1 MECTGY
7 TTRRPEK
14 ARRNI
19 TFGTRLWRLW
29 NDEIGFVHRLSNAE
43 SSASTA
49 MAWVVVVAE
58 CFGSLPDDWAEAAA
72 RSAAAV
78 LCRCDG
84 SGGTWQR
91 PPFQWCLWRLWLWIR
106 TPARLFLSWVPER
119 LVLGWLGASF
129 KGFFIR
135 LLASLLASLCR
146 LRERRSQGA
155 KTTQF
160 PIRLRCCWFSYDHHT
175 KYAIRQDNK
184 VHRLQQSQWWWWR
197 SARTENAAPRSLAP
211 LFLSSHIWNPTDIT
225 WNRFSCI
232 IYSYT
237 DTVRG
242 SLG

>member
-1 MECTGY
+1 M
-7 TTRRPEK
+7 
-14 ARRNI
+14 
-19 TFGTRLWRLW
+19 
-29 NDEIGFVHRLSNAE
+29 NAE
-43 SSASTA
+43 SSASSTVL
-49 MAWVVVVAE
+49 AWVCVVVAEAEFGQSRE

-72 RSAAAV
+72 MTRSAVSHLAAASV
-78 LCRCDG
+78 SVVSTAEYG
-84 SGGTWQR
+84 
-91 PPFQWCLWRLWLWIR
+91 R

-225 WNRFSCI
+225 WNHFSCI